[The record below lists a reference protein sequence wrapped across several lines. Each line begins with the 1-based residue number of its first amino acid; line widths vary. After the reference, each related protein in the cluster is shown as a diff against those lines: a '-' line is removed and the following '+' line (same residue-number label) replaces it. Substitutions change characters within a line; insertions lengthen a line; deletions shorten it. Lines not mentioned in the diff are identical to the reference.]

1 MSNRATWNN
10 LLAGTFMLT
19 FLVVGVMVTLVLAG
33 MREGVTQRSSYTVR
47 FNLSDG
53 AEGLEAGSLVKVGG
67 RRSGK
72 VTSLGFYRPPGS
84 SVIAAIDVIIGID
97 KDVTLYRNARVY
109 LQLPLLGSQ
118 SQINIPST
126 GDPGTLALK
135 EGDSGVVSP
144 GSLVEGRLSPPAFL
158 AQAGYG
164 EEQSDELRIILRR
177 GAEISDRLAKL
188 TQRAEGE
195 LDTIMPT
202 INQTLTDLRAITAE
216 FRAGISKWLPM
227 IEAAIADVRGAT
239 GEALLGVQ
247 DARDVAKQFRN
258 ATGGVIKRVDS
269 IAKNIDELAQKANTE
284 LYAKVQSTLT
294 SGSTA
299 LDEFSK
305 IGVKASS
312 LMDELTPELRISMA
326 NARLASDQLKLALTE
341 VRRNPWRLLYQPGK
355 KELQEELLFDAA
367 RTYASAVSNLR
378 GASASLEQSLA
389 AANAQQRGVDAAML
403 KSIQSRIEEA
413 FNEYRKAET
422 KFLDQLISGEL
433 PRDNPR

>member
-1 MSNRATWNN
+1 MANRASWNN
-10 LLAGTFMLT
+10 LLAGAFMLT
-19 FLVVGVMVTLVLAG
+19 FLVVGVLVTLVLAG
-33 MREGVTQRSSYTVR
+33 LREGVTQRAAYTVR

-53 AEGLEAGSLVKVGG
+53 AEGLEPGSLVKIGG
-67 RRSGK
+67 RKSGK
-72 VTSLGFYRPPGS
+72 VSSLSFYRAPGS
-84 SVIAAIDVIIGID
+84 TVISAIDVIIALD

-126 GDPGTLALK
+126 GDPSQLALK
-135 EGDSGVVSP
+135 EGDSGVVEP
-144 GSLVEGRLSPPAFL
+144 GSLVEGRLAPPAFL

-164 EEQSDELRIILRR
+164 EEQSDQLRIILRR
-177 GAEISDRLAKL
+177 GSEISDRLAKL

-216 FRAGISKWLPM
+216 IRAGVVKWLPM
-227 IEAAIADVRGAT
+227 VEAAIADVRGAT
-239 GEALLGVQ
+239 GEALLGIQ
-247 DARDVAKQFRN
+247 DARDVAKQFRD
-258 ATGGVIKRVDS
+258 ASSGVIKRVDS
-269 IAKNIDELAQKANTE
+269 ITKNIDELAQKANTE
-284 LYAKVQSTLT
+284 LYAKVQSTLS

-299 LDEFSK
+299 LDEFAK
-305 IGVKASS
+305 IGTKASS

-367 RTYASAVSNLR
+367 RTYATAVSNLR

-389 AANAQQRGVDAAML
+389 AANGQQKAVDTATL
-403 KSIQSRIEEA
+403 KSIQTRIEDA
-413 FNEYRKAET
+413 FNDYRKAEK

-433 PRDNPR
+433 PRESGR